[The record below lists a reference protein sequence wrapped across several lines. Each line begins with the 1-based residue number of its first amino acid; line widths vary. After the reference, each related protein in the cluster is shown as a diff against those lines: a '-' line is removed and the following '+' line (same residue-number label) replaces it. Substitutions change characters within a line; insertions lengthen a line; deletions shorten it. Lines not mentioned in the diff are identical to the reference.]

1 VRSSPG
7 CAAPSPEHCNAAE
20 TDCNTEVGVL
30 GELGELRVLGPLGL
44 LRELRE
50 LRELRVLGRLGVL
63 GPLGKL
69 GELGILGILG
79 ELNHAIGLTP
89 FALTS
94 SSFVSATSCAT
105 TS

>member
-1 VRSSPG
+1 MRSSPG
-7 CAAPSPEHCNAAE
+7 CATPSPEHCNAAE

-30 GELGELRVLGPLGL
+30 GLLGLLGGLGELRILGELGLLGELRDLGL
-44 LRELRE
+44 LREL
-50 LRELRVLGRLGVL
+50 
-63 GPLGKL
+63 
-69 GELGILGILG
+69 GELGLLRKLGILG
-79 ELNHAIGLTP
+79 ELNHATGLTP